1 MASMKRR
8 TVLGAIGAGTVA
20 GIAVPAAVS
29 AAEGATPTTPEQAAE
44 RIAEIYARES
54 AAAGGT
60 WQAYI
65 TVAKPDGSLV
75 TAVDDESAKVVD
87 AWSTNK
93 FPVAATVLDRVD
105 KSTADLHTEV
115 DVADPFIVW
124 SGDGVIPFDGAFP
137 SRISLGHA
145 ISLLLSI
152 SEDTSSRLCSQIVTA
167 TEINAYM
174 QGIGLPNTQVEPIP
188 DSRRWYLGWTSAR
201 EMHDL
206 WQKLVRGELLSAAS
220 TEYLTKIMRSPNA
233 FTEGIRSKLTTAE
246 RGRVATKAGW
256 LDTGRCEAGVVFDA
270 AGAPVVTYSIYAD
283 HPEHLDDYSGNHP
296 LIAAR
301 ARMGRKFLRAVD
313 RLRGVPGV
321 ALAPEKYEPSNG

>member
-8 TVLGAIGAGTVA
+8 TVLTAIGAGTVA
-20 GIAVPAAVS
+20 GIAGPAAAS
-29 AAEGATPTTPEQAAE
+29 AAEESTPTTPERAAQH
-44 RIAEIYARES
+44 IAETYRRES

-65 TVAKPDGSLV
+65 TVAKPDGTLI
-75 TAVDDESAKVVD
+75 TAVDDESAKVAD

-105 KSTADLHTEV
+105 KGTASLHTEV
-115 DVADPFIVW
+115 DVVDPFIVW
-124 SGDGVIPFDGAFP
+124 DGDGVIPFDGAYP

-152 SEDTSSRLCSQIVTA
+152 SEDSSSRLCSQIVTA
-167 TEINAYM
+167 AEINAYM
-174 QGIGLPNTQVEPIP
+174 KGLGLPNTQVEVIP
-188 DSRRWYLGWTSAR
+188 GSRRWYLGWTSAR

-206 WQKLVRGELLSAAS
+206 WQKLVRGQLLSAAS
-220 TEYLTKIMRSPNA
+220 TEYLVKIMRSPNA
-233 FTEGIRSKLTTAE
+233 FTEGIRSKLSTTE
-246 RGRVATKAGW
+246 RGRIATKAGW
-256 LDTGRCEAGVVFDA
+256 MDTGRCEAGVIYDA

-301 ARMGRKFLRAVD
+301 ARMGRKFVRAVD
-313 RLRGVPGV
+313 RLSGAPGMT
-321 ALAPEKYEPSNG
+321 LEPETYRPSNG